1 VVNNH
6 GKVLL
11 GLTLSGVSVDELLV
25 IKKENFNQHFTA
37 LQINNQ
43 FSRTININKK
53 LVEVLQKTCNSL
65 VE

>member
-37 LQINNQ
+37 LQIDNQ
-43 FSRTININKK
+43 FYRTINVNKK

>member
-1 VVNNH
+1 MVNNH

-11 GLTLSGVSVDELLV
+11 SLTLSGVSIDELLV
-25 IKKENFNQHFTA
+25 IKKENFNQHSTS
-37 LQINNQ
+37 LQVDNK

>member
-25 IKKENFNQHFTA
+25 IKKENFNQHSTA
-37 LQINNQ
+37 LQIDNQ
-43 FSRTININKK
+43 FFRTININKK

-65 VE
+65 VQ